1 MVIRRLISFL
11 VMMGIPWLGYGA
23 NWDYAVYGGT
33 GENTASVES
42 ARMQL
47 YAAAATGNEAQVE
60 EALAVIPIDTPDQ
73 TGNSALCE
81 SVWKNNPKAFYLLR
95 SYGAS
100 VNAPC
105 VQNIPNSQRII
116 FNEAAA
122 AYAAQIQATYG
133 AQQAAATAAT
143 TQTDSGAV
151 VASAGG
157 GQTKATAAGAVS
169 YEKRPIYPPKD
180 KGIAAGTWVTG
191 VGVVALI
198 AGGIALALL
207 IGGGGGGSDKSS
219 GGSGSSSGSSGS
231 SSSGGDDCGHGTMQ
245 GHDCQCDEGW
255 GYDAARKCTVP
266 LSCDG
271 YSYETHV
278 IPNCEESK
286 TCWSGDVDKY
296 GCWICNEGYK
306 RNGSGGCESDA
317 SGVCEGYPSSSV
329 EMTGCKEVYAC
340 TLSGGATKYKCVS
353 CSDDYDLVSGEC
365 RKKSSTEC
373 SGHGTKQGD
382 TCVCESG
389 WTGDNCE
396 TEDAEE
402 CADYTSSTPIAHCQD
417 VPCSNGKYKPTCTT
431 CDSGYSGSTCQ
442 PNSCEGFPSSSTEM
456 TGCKSVASC
465 IPGSEA
471 TKYKCTS
478 CLDDYD
484 LVAGECQEK
493 SPSDCSGHG
502 VKEGDT
508 CSCVGNWTGAT
519 CNTCNK
525 STEICQAEGK
535 IYDDVNCQCVQ
546 GEACTGYTL
555 TVPLP
560 NCDDAPACSKS
571 VGTSTIH
578 YYNTTCAQCKDGYK
592 PASDGN
598 GCVLNT
604 KVLTSLCQHGSWND
618 ETQECTCDSGYK
630 GPWCDACDTGNGY
643 VMYKGLCVKPTEAY
657 CSGHGS
663 WNGNACICDG
673 DHGYV
678 RGSNYTCNLCAG
690 HGQWKGTKCLC
701 DAGYTG
707 DLCGNCAAGYTKNG
721 DNCEREVISGPHQ
734 EFGQCEQGYIVGSD
748 GACSE
753 CDEHYTNSNGRCIK
767 DAFYLYCDT
776 TGTDRV
782 EGEVCV
788 CKDGYYGQEC
798 NKCAPGYYR
807 DGGGCM
813 PCPLGGQGEAPY
825 ECTSKGW
832 TVFGQVCES
841 TGGTYVFDTTTGQDT
856 CTCREGWTTSGNI
869 PCTSCQG
876 LSVTIGND
884 GPYCLEDNYC
894 GNHGYLRTNFPG
906 NGSSYSNFCKCDY
919 GWVGEKCDQCAN
931 GFINVDGEC
940 KLAGTC
946 GPGQV
951 LQGNVCVDTG
961 CLGGTLKDGH
971 CTCPDTA
978 LPFEGQCYDKIDCG
992 DHGTQVKN
1000 TCVCHNGYTGEWCT
1014 NVAQAC
1020 SGHGSGTPCVCT
1032 DGYDGDDCSV
1042 CATGYEAYE
1051 GLCVKSIRCGVH
1063 QVQQGNSCVCALGYK
1078 GEQCTE
1084 CMEEY
1089 ISWNGQ
1095 CYQKIECQH
1104 GTQQKGPACD
1114 CTGTEYGGIDCGE
1127 IARLLVK
1134 GQYPEGGSVQNG
1146 LGPIYAESGVNWLT
1160 GIGAFMA
1167 HERGYTGYMI
1177 DRDDDGYLKADGDD
1191 AYQKDEKGNKIPV
1204 RVGVIDSGFNAQADA
1219 GMTHLVGPGV
1229 NALGL
1234 KVRNMDYGPCRN
1246 GDKTYCY
1253 AYDDGKMVFY
1263 GEDEGDKTV
1272 VVSSIKQDDED
1283 VPVTQEWV
1291 DNLFEDYSENY
1302 DYDPERNVDSDGRH
1316 GWLVSSFI
1324 SGEGVSP
1331 NESMANGY
1339 HLGEYKVRGVA
1350 PHSSIWAV
1358 NMNEKYKEN
1367 EQTSG
1372 ENTNMFWFN
1381 EAMKYYA
1388 KNNVN
1393 VVNLSWGFVDDRFK
1407 DAIGKSAYDYY
1418 PYYYVEGFKT
1428 AAQNNTIVVQAA
1440 GNEHESNP
1448 DLSAALP
1455 LTTTFTKS
1463 DGSGSYLDDLYLTV
1477 VSVRTTGVNT
1487 NDGKTHWTLEDYSN
1501 ACGLAAGYCIA
1512 APGGNA
1518 NNPLVLHTTWDP
1530 NQHQQIEDVTAYGT
1544 SFATAMV
1551 TGGIALLQSA
1561 FPNLTS
1567 QQIVWLLLHT
1577 ADKTDVKTDED
1588 RLRLGAGVLDLNAA
1602 TAPYGDLRFDLAPVS
1617 NPSSLFVS
1625 AQNNA
1630 VQTSSVSVPHAVRL
1644 NMMAV
1649 LPKAFTAFDALN
1661 RPYEM
1666 PTSMLFKDTKNQKTR
1681 IFKKDF
1687 KAFRMQSMQGEVRTS
1702 DRLNFKFSNPVL
1714 GNNPSVPWGSLK
1726 MTYDPTDRLTI
1737 GFNYAEHTL
1746 YQTGDYFKKNLENPF
1761 FKMKEAYGVGAELRL
1776 GSKTNVSLQYM
1787 AGKNGFYVDEDDEDA
1802 YDNAMMGVEMKVSH
1816 KITPKLTLGASVG
1829 MLDERHAVLG
1839 MTGTDAFDP
1848 TKTRTYLG
1856 GLHLGYDLTPD
1867 LAFGMAYYRG
1877 YTRTNGHTD
1886 VLSFTDIQS
1895 EALSF
1900 NMTYRLK
1907 KARVGLDLTSPLRI
1921 RRGNALFDIPVG
1933 RHPTDDIV
1941 YRRQYRASLRP
1952 AAREWDISAFYNR
1965 MISDSLNFQTKW
1977 GVRLNPEHQ
1986 KGASP
1991 DYFGLFNMNW
2001 MY

>member
-23 NWDYAVYGGT
+23 NWDYAVYGST
-33 GENTASVES
+33 EENTVSVES

-278 IPNCEESK
+278 IPNCK
-286 TCWSGDVDKY
+286 KTDTCWSGDVPKY
-296 GCWICNEGYK
+296 GCKECNDGWVKNTITGGCVRQECEGYVSDQK
-306 RNGSGGCESDA
+306 INHCLDAPCDGKYKTVCTQCESGY
-317 SGVCEGYPSSSV
+317 SGTTCQPNDCTEYPSSSATI
-329 EMTGCKEVYAC
+329 TGCTQTESC
-340 TLSGGATKYKCVS
+340 TPPEGTTKYQCAA
-353 CSDDYDLVSGEC
+353 CSTGYTLKNGL
-365 RKKSSTEC
+365 
-373 SGHGTKQGD
+373 
-382 TCVCESG
+382 CEANDCG
-389 WTGDNCE
+389 
-396 TEDAEE
+396 
-402 CADYTSSTPIAHCQD
+402 
-417 VPCSNGKYKPTCTT
+417 
-431 CDSGYSGSTCQ
+431 
-442 PNSCEGFPSSSTEM
+442 GFPSSSATI
-456 TGCKSVASC
+456 TGCTQTESCTPVSGSVV
-465 IPGSEA
+465 
-471 TKYKCTS
+471 YRCTS
-478 CLDDYD
+478 CSSDYI
-484 LVAGECQEK
+484 LVDGQCQEK

-508 CSCVGNWTGAT
+508 CSCVDGWEGDNCETEKTCGSSYSETSCASPYICGRCRSGDTTYYTKPWGCQTGYRKSGITTTWTCVPDVVCGEHQIVVG
-519 CNTCNK
+519 
-525 STEICQAEGK
+525 TECVCAEGYK
-535 IYDDVNCQCVQ
+535 TGTDGKCSSCANGYHLDVQ
-546 GEACTGYTL
+546 TGRCY
-555 TVPLP
+555 
-560 NCDDAPACSKS
+560 
-571 VGTSTIH
+571 
-578 YYNTTCAQCKDGYK
+578 
-592 PASDGN
+592 
-598 GCVLNT
+598 LN
-604 KVLTSLCQHGSWND
+604 LDCGQHGRQV
-618 ETQECTCDSGYK
+618 EGF
-630 GPWCDACDTGNGY
+630 
-643 VMYKGLCVKPTEAY
+643 
-657 CSGHGS
+657 
-663 WNGNACICDG
+663 
-673 DHGYV
+673 
-678 RGSNYTCNLCAG
+678 CN
-690 HGQWKGTKCLC
+690 C
-701 DAGYTG
+701 DAGYEG
-707 DLCGNCAAGYTKNG
+707 DSCQNCAMGY
-721 DNCEREVISGPHQ
+721 Q
-734 EFGQCEQGYIVGSD
+734 
-748 GACSE
+748 
-753 CDEHYTNSNGRCIK
+753 
-767 DAFYLYCDT
+767 
-776 TGTDRV
+776 
-782 EGEVCV
+782 
-788 CKDGYYGQEC
+788 
-798 NKCAPGYYR
+798 
-807 DGGGCM
+807 
-813 PCPLGGQGEAPY
+813 
-825 ECTSKGW
+825 
-832 TVFGQVCES
+832 
-841 TGGTYVFDTTTGQDT
+841 
-856 CTCREGWTTSGNI
+856 
-869 PCTSCQG
+869 
-876 LSVTIGND
+876 
-884 GPYCLEDNYC
+884 EDNYIC
-894 GNHGYLRTNFPG
+894 VRNENMMCAYGGSIDTSTNTCACEDGFEGERCTECLGYSF
-906 NGSSYSNFCKCDY
+906 Y
-919 GWVGEKCDQCAN
+919 GHTSTQHYGGEQ
-931 GFINVDGEC
+931 
-940 KLAGTC
+940 
-946 GPGQV
+946 
-951 LQGNVCVDTG
+951 VCVPK
-961 CLGGTLKDGH
+961 TL
-971 CTCPDTA
+971 
-978 LPFEGQCYDKIDCG
+978 CG
-992 DHGTQVKN
+992 DHGTYDRYLGSLGKDPCTCDTGWVTTN
-1000 TCVCHNGYTGEWCT
+1000 TGECSYCNEAAGYKIIDGQCRRKLTCGVGQEQQEDACVPKGCQGGEVAYDGNCYDPLSCGEHGVQIADVCVCEKGYIGTTCSEVT
-1014 NVAQAC
+1014 EEC
-1020 SGHGSGTPCVCT
+1020 SGHGKLEQGQCVCET
-1032 DGYDGDDCSV
+1032 GYIGNNCDTCSTGYIEHEGVCYPSLQCGMHQVQLGGTCVCETGYDDNGCTACVDGYTHLDGGCFIKLNCNEDLNHGKQVGSICVCNSGWTGPDCSV
-1042 CATGYEAYE
+1042 QGDKEDYLKKTPGINPKNEDPKAYQTNEFKGQGQGVNFLGAIKADEAY
-1051 GLCVKSIRCGVH
+1051 
-1063 QVQQGNSCVCALGYK
+1063 A
-1078 GEQCTE
+1078 
-1084 CMEEY
+1084 
-1089 ISWNGQ
+1089 
-1095 CYQKIECQH
+1095 
-1104 GTQQKGPACD
+1104 
-1114 CTGTEYGGIDCGE
+1114 
-1127 IARLLVK
+1127 
-1134 GQYPEGGSVQNG
+1134 
-1146 LGPIYAESGVNWLT
+1146 
-1160 GIGAFMA
+1160 
-1167 HERGYTGYMI
+1167 RGYTGYI
-1177 DRDDDGYLKADGDD
+1177 VERDTDGYLLDWEDEAYKTDDTGKKVKVKAGIIDG
-1191 AYQKDEKGNKIPV
+1191 V
-1204 RVGVIDSGFNAQADA
+1204 FNSWHVDLEDNIAQ
-1219 GMTHLVGPGV
+1219 T
-1229 NALGL
+1229 
-1234 KVRNMDYGPCRN
+1234 RNFDYGPCR
-1246 GDKTYCY
+1246 GTDKTHCY
-1253 AYDDGKMVFY
+1253 AYVGDENVGNMVFY
-1263 GEDEGDKTV
+1263 NDGEDDTEIIQTNIG
-1272 VVSSIKQDDED
+1272 KQSYIDA
-1283 VPVTQEWV
+1283 
-1291 DNLFEDYSENY
+1291 FAGYAEDYDWDEENIH
-1302 DYDPERNVDSDGRH
+1302 EEVTA
-1316 GWLVSSFI
+1316 
-1324 SGEGVSP
+1324 SP
-1331 NESMANGY
+1331 
-1339 HLGEYKVRGVA
+1339 
-1350 PHSSIWAV
+1350 
-1358 NMNEKYKEN
+1358 EKYARYEELAEKTERTPEEESEFKN
-1367 EQTSG
+1367 LYLDLNHGTHVAG
-1372 ENTNMFWFN
+1372 ILG
-1381 EAMKYYA
+1381 AL
-1388 KNNVN
+1388 KNNVGMHGVVPN
-1393 VVNLSWGFVDDRFK
+1393 VDMYLTSYNQKTPKDYVEMLWFKKAMENYADNNVGVVNLSWGIGESLYKDEAKTQPVTFEDVQGHEAEDFFPTSYVD
-1407 DAIGKSAYDYY
+1407 
-1418 PYYYVEGFKT
+1418 GFKI
-1428 AAQNNTIVVQAA
+1428 AANNNMVIVQAA
-1440 GNEHESNP
+1440 GNESGDEP
-1448 DLSAALP
+1448 IVDAFMP
-1455 LTTTFTKS
+1455 LTSTFAKQ
-1463 DGSGSYLDDLYLTV
+1463 GGGSYLDNLYLTV
-1477 VSVRTTGVNT
+1477 VSVVYDSSTETWG
-1487 NDGKTHWTLEDYSN
+1487 LAEYSN
-1501 ACGLAAGYCIA
+1501 KCGMAGAYCLA
-1512 APGGNA
+1512 APGGNSDQGIFST
-1518 NNPLVLHTTWDP
+1518 LYTTDWG
-1530 NQHQQIEDVTAYGT
+1530 NMAGT
-1544 SFATAMV
+1544 SMATPMV
-1551 TGGIALLQSA
+1551 TGAVALLQSA
-1561 FPNLTS
+1561 YPNLTS
-1567 QQIVWLLLHT
+1567 QQVVYLLLHT
-1577 ADKTDVKTDED
+1577 ADS
-1588 RLRLGAGVLDLNAA
+1588 LGDMTETGMGLINLEKA
-1602 TAPYGDLRFDLAPVS
+1602 TQPYGDLGFDLDSVPTNSGNPLPVGRGGGQ
-1617 NPSSLFVS
+1617 V
-1625 AQNNA
+1625 A
-1630 VQTSSVSVPHAVRL
+1630 TSSFAVPLSLRA

-1726 MTYDPTDRLTI
+1726 MAYDPTDRLTI

-1776 GSKTNVSLQYM
+1776 GSKINVSLQYM